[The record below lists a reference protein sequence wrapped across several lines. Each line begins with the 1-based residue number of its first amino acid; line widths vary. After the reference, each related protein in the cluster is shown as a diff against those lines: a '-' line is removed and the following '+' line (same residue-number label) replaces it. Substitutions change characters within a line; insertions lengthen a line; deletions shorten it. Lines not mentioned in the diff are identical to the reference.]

1 MSDHHAG
8 ASEGAKA
15 SNWLWALVAV
25 VVTAAVGTW
34 LTGMSLQGA
43 LLLAATVFVVYAVVL
58 AQFWEDP
65 PHGDAHDHGHHG
77 H

>member
-1 MSDHHAG
+1 MSDHHAA

-15 SNWLWALVAV
+15 SNWLWALVAAGF
-25 VVTAAVGTW
+25 TAAIGTW

-58 AQFWEDP
+58 AQFWEEP

>member
-1 MSDHHAG
+1 MSDHHAA
-8 ASEGAKA
+8 ASEGARA
-15 SNWLWALVAV
+15 SNWLWAVVAGGVAACVAV
-25 VVTAAVGTW
+25 W
-34 LTGMSLQGA
+34 LTGMNLQAA
-43 LLLAATVFVVYAVVL
+43 LLLGGTVFIVYAVVL

>member
-1 MSDHHAG
+1 MSDHHAA
-8 ASEGAKA
+8 ASEGARA
-15 SNWLWALVAV
+15 SNWLWAVVACVVAACVAV
-25 VVTAAVGTW
+25 W
-34 LTGMSLQGA
+34 LTGMGLQAA
-43 LLLAATVFVVYAVVL
+43 LLLGGTVFIVYAVVL

>member
-1 MSDHHAG
+1 
-8 ASEGAKA
+8 
-15 SNWLWALVAV
+15 
-25 VVTAAVGTW
+25 
-34 LTGMSLQGA
+34 MSLQGA

-58 AQFWEDP
+58 AQFWEEP